1 MSHTQNDRTI
11 LFEQFIDLYYPS
23 IFAATRKLTAE
34 SNEKELEILT
44 VKIFVDLWQ
53 NNEALFS
60 KVRPP
65 AYVYKTILTHVF
77 AHLRKKGDNHQLE
90 LLQNTILIDPSQ
102 IPKIDD
108 PIF

>member
-1 MSHTQNDRTI
+1 MTDTQNDRTL

-34 SNEKELEILT
+34 PDEKELEILT

-53 NNEALFS
+53 NNESLFN
-60 KVRPP
+60 KERPP

-77 AHLRKKGDNHQLE
+77 AHLRKKGDNAQLE
-90 LLQNTILIDPSQ
+90 HLQNTILIDPSQ
-102 IPKIDD
+102 IPQIDD